1 VLSLFKDL
9 GCILFHCN
17 SDLENMLNACW
28 TWLFVERVNR
38 SRKRASQS
46 RAFYLE
52 GRNFFYK
59 QTLKVEINEA
69 AYIIDIFEMDW
80 QGMKK
85 LTVTHDGQMKIGS
98 EIKLSLW

>member
-1 VLSLFKDL
+1 
-9 GCILFHCN
+9 
-17 SDLENMLNACW
+17 
-28 TWLFVERVNR
+28 
-38 SRKRASQS
+38 
-46 RAFYLE
+46 LE

-98 EIKLSLW
+98 EIKLSL